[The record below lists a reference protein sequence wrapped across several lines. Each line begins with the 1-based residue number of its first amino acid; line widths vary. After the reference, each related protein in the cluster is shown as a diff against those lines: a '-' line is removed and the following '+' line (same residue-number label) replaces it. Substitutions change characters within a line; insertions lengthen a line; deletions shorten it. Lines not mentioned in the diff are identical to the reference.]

1 MTRGAG
7 RTHATARPEGGAR
20 GLVVVSNRLP
30 VQRSSRGWTLSPG
43 GLVTALRP
51 VVSRRPT
58 TWVGWDGGAKHLPE
72 TLPETDA
79 TLAGVSLGRTDVRD
93 YYDGFSNATLW
104 PLFHDLVGTPVF
116 DRQWWEAY
124 QRCNR
129 AMADEAAAAADDL
142 TDPVFWIHD
151 YHLMLVPRMLRDGSD
166 RNIRFFL
173 HIPFPAPELFTR
185 LPWRK
190 ELLRGLLGGDVV
202 AFHTERYRK
211 NFVRSCGRLLEDE
224 VVIRGK
230 DIVYD
235 GRTVRTLANPISI
248 DTEEFTSLAQSPEVE
263 RKLQHLRAQFQGR
276 TVLLGVDRLDYT
288 KGITERLLAFERLLE
303 RREDLRGKLT
313 LVQIAIPSRGNVE
326 QYQQLREQVEQATGR
341 INGKFTQPGADVP
354 VHYLH
359 RGVSREDLLAYYR
372 LADQM
377 LVTPLKDG
385 MNLVAK
391 EFVVVQQA
399 TKGSGALVLSEF
411 TGAATEL
418 RAAFAC
424 NPFDVEGLALV
435 LEKVLE
441 SEASARRHRLT
452 QMARRVRRQD
462 IHRWAALEL
471 DS

>member
-1 MTRGAG
+1 
-7 RTHATARPEGGAR
+7 
-20 GLVVVSNRLP
+20 VSNRLP
-30 VQRSSRGWTLSPG
+30 VQRSGSRWTLSPG

-58 TWVGWDGGAKHLPE
+58 TWVGWDGGAKQLPA
-72 TLPETDA
+72 TLPGADA
-79 TLAGVSLGRTDVRD
+79 ALAGVSLTRADVRD

-116 DRQWWEAY
+116 DREWWQAY
-124 QRCNR
+124 QGCNR
-129 AMADEAAAAADDL
+129 AMAGQAASTANGMV
-142 TDPVFWIHD
+142 DPVFWIHD
-151 YHLMLVPRMLRDGSD
+151 YHLMLVPTMLRDDTDG
-166 RNIRFFL
+166 NIRFFL

-185 LPWRK
+185 LPWRR
-190 ELLRGLLGGDVV
+190 ELLRGLLGSDVV

-211 NFVRSCGRLLEDE
+211 NFVRSCGRLLDDE

-230 DIVYD
+230 DISYD
-235 GRTVRTLANPISI
+235 GRTVRTMANPISI

-263 RKLQHLRAQFQGR
+263 RRLSHLRAQFEGR
-276 TVLLGVDRLDYT
+276 IVLLGVDRLDYT
-288 KGITERLLAFERLLE
+288 KGITERLLAFESLLE
-303 RREDLRGKLT
+303 RRDDLRDKLA

-326 QYQQLREQVEQATGR
+326 QYRQLREQVEQVTGR
-341 INGKFTQPGADVP
+341 INGTFTQPGADVP

-391 EFVVVQQA
+391 EFAVVQQA
-399 TKGSGALVLSEF
+399 TKGSGALILSEF

-418 RAAFAC
+418 WAAFSC
-424 NPFDVEGLALV
+424 NPFDVEGVAQV
-435 LEKVLE
+435 IETVLE
-441 SEASARRHRLT
+441 SDESTRRHRLT
-452 QMARRVRRQD
+452 QMARRVHRHD
-462 IHRWAALEL
+462 IHRWAGLEL
-471 DS
+471 DA